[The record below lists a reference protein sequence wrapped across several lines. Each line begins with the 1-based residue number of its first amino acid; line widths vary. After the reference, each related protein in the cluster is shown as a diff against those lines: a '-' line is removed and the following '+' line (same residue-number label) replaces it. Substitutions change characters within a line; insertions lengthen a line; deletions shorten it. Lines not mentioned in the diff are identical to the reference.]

1 MTSPKRQ
8 SDGFW
13 LNALI
18 ALAVYLSVVGTGVFG
33 IVTLA
38 EKSAGT
44 ALNVAKAVTEVA
56 AIREARANFEATPR
70 VLRVEPHDP
79 RREPVHVESDA
90 FDHARTSPMLFERA
104 DRETIDDLKRAVDER
119 IVTDDASPW
128 HHSDR
133 TTFKTMCVRLCDGAY
148 FPISFATTRRHFARD
163 EAVCASRC
171 GMPARLF
178 VFPNPGGTPDM
189 MRDRSGHSY
198 LALPSAF
205 QFRKGA
211 VEGCTCKA
219 KPWEVASRERHRM
232 YALEEKLAAGKLVDM
247 AELTS
252 LRSRYATRVVAKASP
267 RTGTVRIPVA
277 VHAPPRVE
285 VAPLAPQI
293 TTSAVEVPEAVG
305 RPVAPATDT
314 AAGSVRRGSK
324 RTLLEHVQPSAE
336 IAALQPGPG
345 TDGNRIA
352 LPEPVRL
359 PPIPA
364 KSSLERPDGEP
375 TPAPARFKLRRD
387 RKPVLYSK
395 TKRGLPGR
403 LPEDDEP
410 AMVSPVKKISVGV
423 TRNEIWG
430 VGRNAHGAPRGGSA
444 FEVFARNFY

>member
-1 MTSPKRQ
+1 MTLPERQ
-8 SDGFW
+8 SDGLW
-13 LNALI
+13 LNVLV
-18 ALAVYLSVVGTGVFG
+18 ALAVYLSVLGAGVFG

-38 EKSAGT
+38 EKSADT
-44 ALNVAKAVTEVA
+44 ALHVAKAVTEVA

-90 FDHARTSPMLFERA
+90 FDHARTSPILFERA

-128 HHSDR
+128 HDGER

-178 VFPNPGGTPDM
+178 VFPNPGGTPDI

-211 VEGCTCKA
+211 VEGCTCQA
-219 KPWEVASRERHRM
+219 KPWELASRERHRM
-232 YALEEKLAAGKLVDM
+232 YELEEKLAAGKLVDK

-252 LRSRYATRVVAKASP
+252 LRSRFASQVVAKASP

-285 VAPLAPQI
+285 VAPVVPQI
-293 TTSAVEVPEAVG
+293 TTGAVEVPEAVG
-305 RPVAPATDT
+305 RLVAPASGAVAD
-314 AAGSVRRGSK
+314 SVSRGSK
-324 RTLLEHVQPSAE
+324 RKLLEQVEPSTE
-336 IAALQPGPG
+336 IAALQPEPG
-345 TDGNRIA
+345 ADGKRFA
-352 LPEPVRL
+352 LSEPVRL

-375 TPAPARFKLRRD
+375 TPAPARFKSRRD
-387 RKPVLYSK
+387 RRPFQYSRA
-395 TKRGLPGR
+395 KRNLAGR
-403 LPEDDEP
+403 LPENDET
-410 AMVSPVKKISVGV
+410 ATVSLVKKISVGV
-423 TRNEIWG
+423 TRTEIWG